1 MPTVKIVDFKGL
13 EAGEITLSD
22 AVFGSFVHVPA
33 MHQVVVAHLANCR
46 LGTHSVKTRGDVR
59 GGGKKPWRQKHTG
72 RARHGSVRSPLWAG
86 GGVAHGPHPRD
97 YSQKVNKKVRRLAL
111 RSALSMKVQESLF
124 TVVKSFDINE
134 PSTKAMKGFFE
145 AIHAQKPLVIVP
157 EGNDNVRISSR
168 NIEGAKVINLGN
180 INVYDILNSKTLIV
194 TPEVIAKLE
203 EVYAV

>member
-1 MPTVKIVDFKGL
+1 MPTVKIFDFQGL
-13 EAGEITLSD
+13 ETGEMTLSD
-22 AVFGSFVHVPA
+22 AVFGSFIHVPA

-72 RARHGSVRSPLWAG
+72 RARHGSNRSPIWVG

-97 YSQKVNKKVRRLAL
+97 YSQKVNKKVRRLAI

-124 TVVKSFDINE
+124 TVVKSFDIDK
-134 PSTKAMKGFFE
+134 PSTKTMRGFFE
-145 AIHAQKPLVIVP
+145 AVKAQKPLVIVP

-194 TPEVIAKLE
+194 TPEVITKLE
-203 EVYAV
+203 EVYAG

>member
-1 MPTVKIVDFKGL
+1 MV
-13 EAGEITLSD
+13 LSD
-22 AVFGSFVHVPA
+22 AVFGSFVHVSA

-46 LGTHSVKTRGDVR
+46 LGTHSVKTRSYVR

-72 RARHGSVRSPLWAG
+72 RARHGSIRSPLWAG

-97 YSQKVNKKVRRLAL
+97 YSQKVNKKVRRLAI

-124 TVVKSFDINE
+124 TVVKSFDIE
-134 PSTKAMKGFFE
+134 KPSSKTMNSFFD
-145 AIHAQKPLVIVP
+145 AIKAQKPLVIVP
-157 EGNDNVRISSR
+157 EGNNNVRISSR

-194 TPEVIAKLE
+194 TPEVIEKLE
-203 EVYAV
+203 EVYAG